1 MGTVHRGPWNATAA
15 LAGAGLYALLAD
27 LDALVGLRQAA
38 AFAVVVAMRL
48 ASLRWGLQT
57 PLPDDLVRKIIPRR
71 HHSGDDIPK
80 TPRGTRLLKRPDP
93 RRLDL
98 DGEEAL

>member
-1 MGTVHRGPWNATAA
+1 
-15 LAGAGLYALLAD
+15 LYALLAD
-27 LDALVGLRQAA
+27 LDAPIGLRQAA

-71 HHSGDDIPK
+71 HHGDHDI
-80 TPRGTRLLKRPDP
+80 PRGTEGDTPP
-93 RRLDL
+93 
-98 DGEEAL
+98 